1 MRIGM
6 DFGTTNS
13 GIAHYDGD
21 QLRLLPLDPAAPN
34 PAVARTALY
43 LTHDRQLHFGQ
54 SAIQHYYEQNLNRP
68 VQLERVHIGEIEL
81 TFAELPTF
89 LRDVYIERDVFS
101 PGRLFLSFKSS
112 LPSQG
117 YLGTAVGEDYY
128 LLEDIIALYLYSAR
142 RRAEQALDAE
152 LTEVVLGRPVR
163 YSDDPEQDALAQ
175 ARMLQAAF
183 LAGFQRVHFA
193 YEPVA
198 AAYAYTLRP
207 DFHADTPQTLLVFDF
222 GGGTLDISIVKS
234 ETVRSCEPGRATA
247 PQLTVLATGGI
258 AIAGDAFDSRIVR
271 NKLTDPFGED
281 SHYRSDGRL
290 LPVPAAYY
298 DAFSSWQDLLTLQQ
312 PNTLES
318 LRRIARSAEQPARI
332 HSLIRLITSHYGLR
346 LFDIAESAKRH
357 LSTDHQA
364 RLQLNE
370 DGLALDERLSRRE
383 FERLI
388 RPDLRQISARLDEVL
403 AAANLRPD
411 QIDAVLR
418 TGGSAQIPCFVALL
432 EERFG
437 AAKVRSMDTFSSVTA
452 GLAVIAQRLS
462 ALRDGKKR
470 LSALRDGKKRLDV
483 DLPEGVLASADHT
496 PESHAARPAPAAQQ
510 LPRVPALRGRKK
522 RVPALRGAS
531 GHFAAVRSRKKRV
544 PASYRETKASE
555 RLPRVPLQQMQQ
567 LIDLRGRK
575 RASTANLSWLIGRGA
590 DGQMVSV
597 PLPQELPASLRLA
610 ECALSRETP
619 KSFSPPVFAL
629 SPPARILPAD
639 ERLVLLTS
647 APRLLA
653 REVGWLYE
661 LDALGTTLA
670 EFERFERD
678 AFGEERVCSFSAWS
692 DLADARRLLLLTT
705 RARVQPLAT
714 ESTLQRLRLSASL
727 RLELPAR
734 ASYGRG
740 GTARASYGREGT
752 ARAGDPLALL
762 PLHEGGSLILL
773 TSAGRLARL
782 SVEDCEATGTLSPTG
797 GALLSLAGRTRL
809 AAAFMLRGAGQLV
822 VAREDGALRWW
833 ESDEIPLAGE
843 WRMALRGG
851 VASLTA
857 AKGRHAPLT
866 AAKGWHAPLTAAK
879 GWHAPL
885 TAAKGWHALAVVE
898 EGRTLWALTTQRL
911 LTVAARTPVA
921 ARMERIDLRC
931 GEQLLG
937 FVNG

>member
-1 MRIGM
+1 MHIGM

-21 QLRLLPLDPAAPN
+21 QLRLLALDPDAPN
-34 PAVARTALY
+34 PEIARSALY

-54 SAIQHYYEQNLNRP
+54 SAITNYYEQNLNRP
-68 VQLERVHIGEIEL
+68 VQLERVHVGEIEL

-89 LRDVYIERDVFS
+89 HRDVYIERDVFS

-112 LPSQG
+112 LASRS
-117 YLGTAVGEDYY
+117 YVGTAVGEDYY

-142 RRAEQALDAE
+142 RRAEREWGAE
-152 LTEVVLGRPVR
+152 LREVVLGRPVR
-163 YSDDPEQDALAQ
+163 YAEDEEQDALAQ

-183 LAGFQRVHFA
+183 LAGYERVHFA

-207 DFHADTPQTLLVFDF
+207 DFQATTPQTLLVFDF
-222 GGGTLDISIVKS
+222 GGGTLDISV
-234 ETVRSCEPGRATA
+234 VRSEADRAAA
-247 PQLTVLATGGI
+247 PALTVLATGGI

-271 NKLTDPFGED
+271 RKLTAPFGEG
-281 SHYRSDGRL
+281 SHYLSDGRP

-298 DAFSSWQDLLTLQQ
+298 DAFSSWQDLLALQQ

-346 LFDIAESAKRH
+346 LFDIAEAAKRR
-357 LSTDHQA
+357 LSRDERA
-364 RLQLNE
+364 SLRLVE
-370 DGLALDERLSRRE
+370 DGIAFDERLSRRE

-403 AAANLRPD
+403 AAAGLRPRD
-411 QIDAVLR
+411 IDAVLR

-437 AAKVRSMDTFSSVTA
+437 AAKVRAMDTFSSVTA
-452 GLAVIAQRLS
+452 GLAIIAQRLS

-470 LSALRDGKKRLDV
+470 LDG

-496 PESHAARPAPAAQQ
+496 PD
-510 LPRVPALRGRKK
+510 L
-522 RVPALRGAS
+522 
-531 GHFAAVRSRKKRV
+531 FV

-555 RLPRVPLQQMQQ
+555 RLPRVPLKQMQQ

-597 PLPQELPASLRLA
+597 PLPQELPATLRLA
-610 ECALSRETP
+610 ECALPRETPKSFSCTDSRPKNETP
-619 KSFSPPVFAL
+619 KSFSPPIFAL
-629 SPPARILPAD
+629 SPPARILPAG

-653 REVGWLYE
+653 REVSWLYE

-692 DLADARRLLLLTT
+692 DLVGARRLLLLTT
-705 RARVQPLAT
+705 RAYAHPLAT
-714 ESTLQRLRLSASL
+714 EHTLQRLNLSTAL
-727 RLELPAR
+727 RLELTPR
-734 ASYGRG
+734 V
-740 GTARASYGREGT
+740 
-752 ARAGDPLALL
+752 GDPFAIL
-762 PLHEGGSLILL
+762 PLYSGGSLLLL
-773 TSAGRLARL
+773 TSAGRLIRL
-782 SVEDCEATGTLSPTG
+782 PAAAAEAEGI
-797 GALLSLAGRTRL
+797 LLSLPGKSRLHAALTIPEDGPLVLARAAGRLSYCHSTTIPTPD
-809 AAAFMLRGAGQLV
+809 LRPMT
-822 VAREDGALRWW
+822 LRNC
-833 ESDEIPLAGE
+833 I
-843 WRMALRGG
+843 
-851 VASLTA
+851 TI
-857 AKGRHAPLT
+857 APF
-866 AAKGWHAPLTAAK
+866 APS
-879 GWHAPL
+879 
-885 TAAKGWHALAVVE
+885 
-898 EGRTLWALTTQRL
+898 RTLWALTNQRL
-911 LTVAARTPVA
+911 LTVTPRA
-921 ARMERIDLRC
+921 TRLPLQPDER
-931 GEQLLG
+931 LLTLL
-937 FVNG
+937 NCHES

>member
-13 GIAHYDGD
+13 GIAHYDGE
-21 QLRLLPLDPAAPN
+21 QLRLIALDPAAPN

-68 VQLERVHIGEIEL
+68 VQLERVHVGEIEL

-112 LPSQG
+112 LASRS
-117 YLGTAVGEDYY
+117 YVGTAVGEDFY

-142 RRAEQALDAE
+142 RRAEQALNAT

-163 YSDDPEQDALAQ
+163 YAEDEEQDALAQ

-183 LAGFQRVHFA
+183 LAGYERVHFA

-207 DFHADTPQTLLVFDF
+207 DFRADTPQTLLIFDF
-222 GGGTLDISIVKS
+222 GGGTLDISIVQS
-234 ETVRSCEPGRATA
+234 DVVRSSESLRSSNAVRSREPARATA

-271 NKLTDPFGED
+271 RKLTAPFGEG
-281 SHYRSDGRL
+281 SHYFSDGRP

-298 DAFSSWQDLLTLQQ
+298 DAFASWQDLLALQQ

-357 LSTDHQA
+357 LSRAHQT

-370 DGLALDERLSRRE
+370 DGLAVDERLSRRE

-437 AAKVRSMDTFSSVTA
+437 ATKVRSMDTFSSVTA
-452 GLAVIAQRLS
+452 GLAIIAQRLS

-470 LSALRDGKKRLDV
+470 LDG

-496 PESHAARPAPAAQQ
+496 PESHAVRPAPAAQQ

-522 RVPALRGAS
+522 RVPA
-531 GHFAAVRSRKKRV
+531 
-544 PASYRETKASE
+544 SYRETKASE
-555 RLPRVPLQQMQQ
+555 RLPRVPLKQMQQ

-575 RASTANLSWLIGRGA
+575 RASTANLSWLIGQGA

-597 PLPQELPASLRLA
+597 PLPQELPATLRLA
-610 ECALSRETP
+610 ECALPRETP
-619 KSFSPPVFAL
+619 KSFSPPIFAL

-653 REVGWLYE
+653 REVSWLYE
-661 LDALGTTLA
+661 LGALGTTLA

-678 AFGEERVCSFSAWS
+678 AFGEERVCSFSAWA

-727 RLELPAR
+727 RLDMPRR

-782 SVEDCEATGTLSPTG
+782 SVEDCEATGALSPTG

-843 WRMALRGG
+843 GRMALRGG
-851 VASLTA
+851 IALLTA

-866 AAKGWHAPLTAAK
+866 AAKGR
-879 GWHAPL
+879 
-885 TAAKGWHALAVVE
+885 HALAAVE

-911 LTVAARTPVA
+911 QAVDVWA
-921 ARMERIDLRC
+921 ERIKLRC

-937 FVNG
+937 FVNR

>member
-21 QLRLLPLDPAAPN
+21 QLRLLALDPAAPN

-54 SAIQHYYEQNLNRP
+54 SAITNYYEQNLNRP
-68 VQLERVHIGEIEL
+68 VQLERVHVGEIEL

-112 LPSQG
+112 LASHS
-117 YLGTAVGEDYY
+117 YVGTAVGEDFY

-142 RRAEQALDAE
+142 RRAEREWGAE
-152 LTEVVLGRPVR
+152 LREVVLGRPVR
-163 YSDDPEQDALAQ
+163 YAEDEEQDALAQ

-183 LAGFQRVHFA
+183 LAGYERVHFA

-207 DFHADTPQTLLVFDF
+207 DFRADTPQTLLVFDF
-222 GGGTLDISIVKS
+222 GGGTLDISIVQSKS
-234 ETVRSCEPGRATA
+234 FRSSNAVRSCEPTRATA
-247 PQLTVLATGGI
+247 PALTVLATGGI

-271 NKLTDPFGED
+271 NKLTDPFGEG
-281 SHYRSDGRL
+281 SHYLSDGRP

-298 DAFSSWQDLLTLQQ
+298 DAFASWRDLLALQQ

-357 LSTDHQA
+357 LSADHQA
-364 RLQLNE
+364 TLQLDE
-370 DGLALDERLSRRE
+370 DGLAFDERLSRRE

-388 RPDLRQISARLDEVL
+388 RPDLRQISTRLDEVL
-403 AAANLRPD
+403 AAAGLRPRD
-411 QIDAVLR
+411 IDAVLR

-437 AAKVRSMDTFSSVTA
+437 AAKVRAMDTFSSVTA

-470 LSALRDGKKRLDV
+470 LDG

-496 PESHAARPAPAAQQ
+496 PESHAVRPAPAAQQ
-510 LPRVPALRGRKK
+510 LPRVPALCGRKK
-522 RVPALRGAS
+522 RVS
-531 GHFAAVRSRKKRV
+531 
-544 PASYRETKASE
+544 ASYRETKASE
-555 RLPRVPLQQMQQ
+555 RLPRVPLKQMQQ

-597 PLPQELPASLRLA
+597 PLPQELPATLRLA

-619 KSFSPPVFAL
+619 KSFSSPVFAL
-629 SPPARILPAD
+629 SLPARILPAD
-639 ERLVLLTS
+639 GRLVLLTS

-653 REVGWLYE
+653 REVSWLYE
-661 LDALGTTLA
+661 LGALGTTLA

-678 AFGEERVCSFSAWS
+678 AFGEERVCSFSAWA

-705 RARVQPLAT
+705 RARVQPLPT
-714 ESTLQRLRLSASL
+714 EHTLQRLRLSASL
-727 RLELPAR
+727 RLELP
-734 ASYGRG
+734 
-740 GTARASYGREGT
+740 ARASYGREGT

-782 SVEDCEATGTLSPTG
+782 SVEDCEATGALSPTG

-809 AAAFMLRGAGQLV
+809 VAAFILRGAGQLV
-822 VAREDGALRWW
+822 MAREDGALRWW

-843 WRMALRGG
+843 GRMALRGG
-851 VASLTA
+851 I
-857 AKGRHAPLT
+857 
-866 AAKGWHAPLTAAK
+866 
-879 GWHAPL
+879 
-885 TAAKGWHALAVVE
+885 ALATVE

>member
-1 MRIGM
+1 M
-6 DFGTTNS
+6 
-13 GIAHYDGD
+13 
-21 QLRLLPLDPAAPN
+21 
-34 PAVARTALY
+34 
-43 LTHDRQLHFGQ
+43 
-54 SAIQHYYEQNLNRP
+54 
-68 VQLERVHIGEIEL
+68 
-81 TFAELPTF
+81 
-89 LRDVYIERDVFS
+89 
-101 PGRLFLSFKSS
+101 
-112 LPSQG
+112 
-117 YLGTAVGEDYY
+117 
-128 LLEDIIALYLYSAR
+128 
-142 RRAEQALDAE
+142 
-152 LTEVVLGRPVR
+152 
-163 YSDDPEQDALAQ
+163 
-175 ARMLQAAF
+175 
-183 LAGFQRVHFA
+183 
-193 YEPVA
+193 
-198 AAYAYTLRP
+198 
-207 DFHADTPQTLLVFDF
+207 
-222 GGGTLDISIVKS
+222 
-234 ETVRSCEPGRATA
+234 
-247 PQLTVLATGGI
+247 
-258 AIAGDAFDSRIVR
+258 
-271 NKLTDPFGED
+271 TDPFGEG
-281 SHYRSDGRL
+281 SHYLSDGRP

-298 DAFSSWQDLLTLQQ
+298 DAFSSWQDLLALQQ

-346 LFDIAESAKRH
+346 LFDIAESAKRR
-357 LSTDHQA
+357 LSTDYQA
-364 RLQLNE
+364 TLQLDE
-370 DGLALDERLSRRE
+370 DGIAFDERLSRRE

-403 AAANLRPD
+403 AAAGLRPRD
-411 QIDAVLR
+411 IDAVLR

-437 AAKVRSMDTFSSVTA
+437 ATKVRAMDTFSSVTA
-452 GLAVIAQRLS
+452 GLAIIAQRLS

-470 LSALRDGKKRLDV
+470 LDG

-496 PESHAARPAPAAQQ
+496 PESHAVRPAPAAQQ
-510 LPRVPALRGRKK
+510 LPRVPALCGRKK
-522 RVPALRGAS
+522 RVPALCG
-531 GHFAAVRSRKKRV
+531 RKKRV
-544 PASYRETKASE
+544 PALCGRKKRVPAYRETKASE
-555 RLPRVPLQQMQQ
+555 RLPRVPLKQMQQ

-597 PLPQELPASLRLA
+597 PLPQELPATLRLA
-610 ECALSRETP
+610 ECALPRETP
-619 KSFSPPVFAL
+619 KSFSPPIFAL

-653 REVGWLYE
+653 REVSWLYE

-678 AFGEERVCSFSAWS
+678 AFGEERVCSFSAWA

-727 RLELPAR
+727 RLDMPRR

-782 SVEDCEATGTLSPTG
+782 SVEDCEATGALSPTG

-843 WRMALRGG
+843 GRMALRGG
-851 VASLTA
+851 IAS
-857 AKGRHAPLT
+857 GHSRRRPN
-866 AAKGWHAPLTAAK
+866 
-879 GWHAPL
+879 
-885 TAAKGWHALAVVE
+885 ALC
-898 EGRTLWALTTQRL
+898 ALTTQRL
-911 LTVAARTPVA
+911 QAVDVWA
-921 ARMERIDLRC
+921 ERIKLRC

>member
-21 QLRLLPLDPAAPN
+21 QLRLLALDPAAPN

-54 SAIQHYYEQNLNRP
+54 SAITTYYEQNLNRP
-68 VQLERVHIGEIEL
+68 VQLERVHVGEIEL

-112 LPSQG
+112 LASRS
-117 YLGTAVGEDYY
+117 YVGTAVGEDYY

-142 RRAEQALDAE
+142 RRAEREWGAE
-152 LTEVVLGRPVR
+152 LREVVLGRPVR
-163 YSDDPEQDALAQ
+163 YVEDEEQDALAQ

-183 LAGFQRVHFA
+183 LAGYERVHFA

-207 DFHADTPQTLLVFDF
+207 DFRADTPQTLLVFDF
-222 GGGTLDISIVKS
+222 GGGTLDISIVQS
-234 ETVRSCEPGRATA
+234 DVVRSREAGRATA
-247 PQLTVLATGGI
+247 PSLTVLATGGI

-271 NKLTDPFGED
+271 RKLTAPFGEG
-281 SHYRSDGRL
+281 SHYQSDNRP

-298 DAFSSWQDLLTLQQ
+298 DAFSSWQDLLALQQ

-370 DGLALDERLSRRE
+370 DGLAVDERLSRRE

-403 AAANLRPD
+403 AAADLRPD
-411 QIDAVLR
+411 QINAVLR

-437 AAKVRSMDTFSSVTA
+437 AAKVRAMDTFSSVTA
-452 GLAVIAQRLS
+452 GLAIIAQRLS

-470 LSALRDGKKRLDV
+470 LSALRDGKKRLSALRDGKKRLDG

-496 PESHAARPAPAAQQ
+496 PETHPP
-510 LPRVPALRGRKK
+510 PALRPSPTSQK
-522 RVPALRGAS
+522 
-531 GHFAAVRSRKKRV
+531 
-544 PASYRETKASE
+544 
-555 RLPRVPLQQMQQ
+555 LPRVPLHQMQQ
-567 LIDLRGRK
+567 LIDLRLK
-575 RASTANLSWLIGRGA
+575 PDSTPATPRTCLVALDA
-590 DGQMVSV
+590 AGQLVSV
-597 PLPQELPASLRLA
+597 PLDSHLPKTFSCA
-610 ECALSRETP
+610 EKATKIRIP
-619 KSFSPPVFAL
+619 KSFSLPIASVSEQPL
-629 SPPARILPAD
+629 QPPARLLPST
-639 ERLVLLTS
+639 ERLLLLTS
-647 APRLLA
+647 ANRLLA
-653 REVGWLYE
+653 RAHTWLHE
-661 LDALGTTLA
+661 LAALGTTLA
-670 EFERFERD
+670 EFERFECD
-678 AFGEERVCSFSAWS
+678 AFGEERVCSFSAWA

-727 RLELPAR
+727 RLDMPRR

-740 GTARASYGREGT
+740 GT

-782 SVEDCEATGTLSPTG
+782 SVEDCEATGALSPTG
-797 GALLSLAGRTRL
+797 GALLSLAGRPRL
-809 AAAFMLRGAGQLV
+809 VAAFMLRGAGQLV

-843 WRMALRGG
+843 GRMALHGG
-851 VASLTA
+851 I
-857 AKGRHAPLT
+857 
-866 AAKGWHAPLTAAK
+866 
-879 GWHAPL
+879 
-885 TAAKGWHALAVVE
+885 ALATVE
-898 EGRTLWALTTQRL
+898 EGRTLCALTTQRL
-911 LTVAARTPVA
+911 QAVDVWA
-921 ARMERIDLRC
+921 ERIKLRC

>member
-1 MRIGM
+1 MR
-6 DFGTTNS
+6 
-13 GIAHYDGD
+13 
-21 QLRLLPLDPAAPN
+21 R
-34 PAVARTALY
+34 
-43 LTHDRQLHFGQ
+43 
-54 SAIQHYYEQNLNRP
+54 
-68 VQLERVHIGEIEL
+68 
-81 TFAELPTF
+81 
-89 LRDVYIERDVFS
+89 
-101 PGRLFLSFKSS
+101 
-112 LPSQG
+112 
-117 YLGTAVGEDYY
+117 
-128 LLEDIIALYLYSAR
+128 
-142 RRAEQALDAE
+142 
-152 LTEVVLGRPVR
+152 
-163 YSDDPEQDALAQ
+163 
-175 ARMLQAAF
+175 
-183 LAGFQRVHFA
+183 
-193 YEPVA
+193 
-198 AAYAYTLRP
+198 
-207 DFHADTPQTLLVFDF
+207 
-222 GGGTLDISIVKS
+222 
-234 ETVRSCEPGRATA
+234 
-247 PQLTVLATGGI
+247 
-258 AIAGDAFDSRIVR
+258 
-271 NKLTDPFGED
+271 KLTAPFGEG
-281 SHYRSDGRL
+281 SHYLSDGRP

-298 DAFSSWQDLLTLQQ
+298 DAFASWQDLLALQQ

-346 LFDIAESAKRH
+346 LFEIAEAAKRH
-357 LSTDHQA
+357 LSTDYQA
-364 RLQLNE
+364 TLQLDE
-370 DGLALDERLSRRE
+370 DGLAFDERLSRRE

-437 AAKVRSMDTFSSVTA
+437 ATKVRSMDTFSSVTA
-452 GLAVIAQRLS
+452 GLAIIAQRLS

-470 LSALRDGKKRLDV
+470 LDG

-496 PESHAARPAPAAQQ
+496 PESHAVRPAPAAQQ
-510 LPRVPALRGRKK
+510 
-522 RVPALRGAS
+522 
-531 GHFAAVRSRKKRV
+531 
-544 PASYRETKASE
+544 
-555 RLPRVPLQQMQQ
+555 LPRVPLQQMQQ

-597 PLPQELPASLRLA
+597 PLPQELPATLRLA

-619 KSFSPPVFAL
+619 KSFSSPVFAL
-629 SPPARILPAD
+629 SLPARILPAD

-653 REVGWLYE
+653 REVSWLYE
-661 LDALGTTLA
+661 LGALGTTLA

-678 AFGEERVCSFSAWS
+678 AFGEERVCSFSAWA

-705 RARVQPLAT
+705 RARVQPLPT
-714 ESTLQRLRLSASL
+714 EHTLQRLRLSASL
-727 RLELPAR
+727 RLDMPRRASYGRGGTAR
-734 ASYGRG
+734 ASYGRE

-782 SVEDCEATGTLSPTG
+782 SVEDCEATGALSPTG

-843 WRMALRGG
+843 GRMALRGG
-851 VASLTA
+851 I
-857 AKGRHAPLT
+857 
-866 AAKGWHAPLTAAK
+866 
-879 GWHAPL
+879 
-885 TAAKGWHALAVVE
+885 ALATVE
-898 EGRTLWALTTQRL
+898 EGRTLCALTTQRL
-911 LTVAARTPVA
+911 QAVDVWA
-921 ARMERIDLRC
+921 ERIKLRC

>member
-21 QLRLLPLDPAAPN
+21 QLRLLALDPSAPN
-34 PAVARTALY
+34 PEIARSALY

-54 SAIQHYYEQNLNRP
+54 AAITNYYEQNLNRP
-68 VQLERVHIGEIEL
+68 VQLERVHVGEIEL

-112 LPSQG
+112 LASRS
-117 YLGTAVGEDYY
+117 YVGTAVGEDFY
-128 LLEDIIALYLYSAR
+128 LLEDIIALYFYSAR
-142 RRAEQALDAE
+142 RRAEAALNAE

-207 DFHADTPQTLLVFDF
+207 DFQATTPQTLLVFDF
-222 GGGTLDISIVKS
+222 GGGTLDISV
-234 ETVRSCEPGRATA
+234 VRSEAGHAAA
-247 PQLTVLATGGI
+247 PRLTVLATGGI

-271 NKLTDPFGED
+271 RKLTAPFGEG
-281 SHYRSDGRL
+281 SHYLSDGRP

-298 DAFSSWQDLLTLQQ
+298 DAFASWQDLLALQQ

-346 LFDIAESAKRH
+346 LFEIAESAKRH
-357 LSTDHQA
+357 LSRAHQA
-364 RLQLNE
+364 TLQLSE
-370 DGLALDERLSRRE
+370 DGLAVDERLSRRE

-437 AAKVRSMDTFSSVTA
+437 AAKVRAMDTFSSVTA

-470 LSALRDGKKRLDV
+470 LDG

-496 PESHAARPAPAAQQ
+496 PD
-510 LPRVPALRGRKK
+510 L
-522 RVPALRGAS
+522 
-531 GHFAAVRSRKKRV
+531 FV

-555 RLPRVPLQQMQQ
+555 RLPRVPLKQMQQ

-575 RASTANLSWLIGRGA
+575 RASTANLSWLIGQGA

-597 PLPQELPASLRLA
+597 PLPQELPATLRLA
-610 ECALSRETP
+610 ECALPRETPKSFSCTDSRPKNETP
-619 KSFSPPVFAL
+619 KSFSPPIFAL
-629 SPPARILPAD
+629 LPPARILPAD

-653 REVGWLYE
+653 REVSWLYE
-661 LDALGTTLA
+661 LGALGTTLA

-678 AFGEERVCSFSAWS
+678 AFGEERVCSFSAWA

-727 RLELPAR
+727 RLDMPRR

-740 GTARASYGREGT
+740 GTARASYGREVP

-782 SVEDCEATGTLSPTG
+782 SVEDCEATGALSPTG
-797 GALLSLAGRTRL
+797 GALLSLAGRPRL
-809 AAAFMLRGAGQLV
+809 VAAFMLRGAGQLV

-843 WRMALRGG
+843 GRMALRGG
-851 VASLTA
+851 I
-857 AKGRHAPLT
+857 
-866 AAKGWHAPLTAAK
+866 
-879 GWHAPL
+879 
-885 TAAKGWHALAVVE
+885 ALATVE
-898 EGRTLWALTTQRL
+898 EGRTLCALTTQRL
-911 LTVAARTPVA
+911 QAVDVWA
-921 ARMERIDLRC
+921 ERIKLRC

>member
-21 QLRLLPLDPAAPN
+21 QLRLLPLDPDAPN

-54 SAIQHYYEQNLNRP
+54 SAITNYYEQNLNRP
-68 VQLERVHIGEIEL
+68 VQLERVYVGEIEQ

-89 LRDVYIERDVFS
+89 HRDVYIERDAFS

-112 LPSQG
+112 LASRS
-117 YLGTAVGEDYY
+117 YVGTAVGEDFY

-142 RRAEQALDAE
+142 RRAEREWGAE
-152 LTEVVLGRPVR
+152 LREVVLGRPVR
-163 YSDDPEQDALAQ
+163 YAEDEEQDALAQ
-175 ARMLQAAF
+175 ARTLQAAF
-183 LAGFQRVHFA
+183 LAGYERVHFA

-198 AAYAYTLRP
+198 AAYAYTLRH
-207 DFHADTPQTLLVFDF
+207 DFQADTPQILLVFDF
-222 GGGTLDISIVKS
+222 GGGTLDISIVQS
-234 ETVRSCEPGRATA
+234 ESLRSSNAVRSCEPTRATA
-247 PQLTVLATGGI
+247 PALTVLATGGI

-271 NKLTDPFGED
+271 NKLTDPFGEG
-281 SHYRSDGRL
+281 SHYLSDGRP

-298 DAFSSWQDLLTLQQ
+298 DAFSSWQDLLALQQ

-318 LRRIARSAEQPARI
+318 LRRIARSAEQPARF

-346 LFDIAESAKRH
+346 LFDIAEAAKRH
-357 LSTDHQA
+357 LSRAHQA
-364 RLQLNE
+364 TLQLAE
-370 DGLALDERLSRRE
+370 DGLAFTENLTRRE

-388 RPDLRQISARLDEVL
+388 RPDLRQINARLDEVL
-403 AAANLRPD
+403 AAAGLRPRD
-411 QIDAVLR
+411 IDAVLR

-437 AAKVRSMDTFSSVTA
+437 AAKVRAMDTFSSVTA
-452 GLAVIAQRLS
+452 GLAVIAQRL
-462 ALRDGKKR
+462 DG
-470 LSALRDGKKRLDV
+470 

-496 PESHAARPAPAAQQ
+496 PETHTPPALRPSPATQQ
-510 LPRVPALRGRKK
+510 LPRVPALCG
-522 RVPALRGAS
+522 
-531 GHFAAVRSRKKRV
+531 RKKRV

-555 RLPRVPLQQMQQ
+555 RLPRVPLKQMQQ

-597 PLPQELPASLRLA
+597 PLPQELPASLRLTD
-610 ECALSRETP
+610 CALPRETP
-619 KSFSPPVFAL
+619 KSFSCTDTHPKNETPKSFSSPVFAL
-629 SPPARILPAD
+629 SLPARILPAD

-653 REVGWLYE
+653 REVSWLYE
-661 LDALGTTLA
+661 LGALGTTLA

-678 AFGEERVCSFSAWS
+678 AFGEERVCSFSAWA

-705 RARVQPLAT
+705 RARVQPLPT
-714 ESTLQRLRLSASL
+714 EHTLQRLRLSASL
-727 RLELPAR
+727 RLELP
-734 ASYGRG
+734 
-740 GTARASYGREGT
+740 

-782 SVEDCEATGTLSPTG
+782 SVEDCEATGALSPTG

-809 AAAFMLRGAGQLV
+809 VAAFMLRGAGQLV

-843 WRMALRGG
+843 GRMALHGG
-851 VASLTA
+851 I
-857 AKGRHAPLT
+857 
-866 AAKGWHAPLTAAK
+866 
-879 GWHAPL
+879 
-885 TAAKGWHALAVVE
+885 ALATVE